1 MDLKEGISYFSFES
15 ILGALKS
22 NPVPIFQCIETFSSR
37 DLSISEMGIEQFDR
51 KLLYVWKGKGLLPH
65 QLAEKTENDEKKP
78 WGKFSFIEVCW
89 IKLLVELRSVGI
101 GMTKLK
107 EVKDF
112 FHPPGFTEIFFENQ
126 RPNFDGISPEILENI
141 EKKGLLKNGNI
152 VISEKTKI
160 EFEKIQFSLFS
171 LLIYSTILQKA
182 NYVLHF
188 DGKKNFGVIDLDQTV
203 SDSLKGTHDIKI
215 LLETSSTVFVNITKL
230 ITETIRTHEYFSKN
244 TSLHGKIS
252 SFSIDYLKKLF
263 QDNDVE
269 EVTIRANKE
278 GNPVIHV
285 KRQMSFDQMEN
296 QVRKLTKRGTFRDV
310 LIKSR
315 NGNLKYF
322 ELTEIVQLK

>member
-1 MDLKEGISYFSFES
+1 MDINESINYFSFVS
-15 ILGALKS
+15 IMEALKS
-22 NPVPIFQCIETFSSR
+22 NPVPVFQCIETFSSR
-37 DLSISEMGIEQFDR
+37 ELSVSDLGIEEFDR

-65 QLAEKTENDEKKP
+65 QTAEKVENYEKKP

-89 IKLLVELRSVGI
+89 IKLLVELRSVGV

-107 EVKDF
+107 EVTDF
-112 FHPPGFTEIFFENQ
+112 FHPPGFTEIFFEQ
-126 RPNFDGISPEILENI
+126 KRPDFEGINPEIVENI

-152 VISEKTKI
+152 VIAEKAKI

-188 DGKKNFGVIDLDQTV
+188 NGKKNFGVIDLDQTV

-230 ITETIRTHEYFSKN
+230 ITETTRTHEYFSKN
-244 TSLHGKIS
+244 TSFQGKIS

-278 GNPVIHV
+278 GNPVIYV
-285 KRQMSFDQMEN
+285 KRQMSFDEMEK
-296 QVRKLTKRGTFRDV
+296 QIRKLSKRGTFRDV